1 MNKRVTMA
9 VLMSVLLNSG
19 ANYAAAAPSPY
30 ADVPL
35 ADNAYTH
42 IRTLAGEGLINKE
55 YGTRFSADRLATR
68 LELAAVAANASTKY
82 EQATPAQK
90 TAIRELQMEF
100 KDELQNM
107 GISVVEDGK
116 MVEKSPSV
124 NQRVDNLEKKQQ
136 ENEEKFK
143 WLPKV
148 SGEFKQY
155 YDWKH
160 SKKDGKKFGSYSAVY
175 QDVRLG
181 LNGKI
186 GDDWSYLLGW
196 QIIGVSQQG
205 LTGGYRTETNLNYR
219 NSLNPDMQLFI
230 AQVSNW
236 NFYGGK
242 LFMGKF
248 WNGFVTNLEPT
259 VYTDAFRGIGY
270 AHPVGKVNL
279 SASYGVLDWN
289 PASSTT
295 FDDSIAPR
303 GQRYTLDTTQGKWFL
318 GAAYWKFDNLVN
330 PYTYNPAWGMY
341 KKEIMHNLKEGQIKY
356 SFDKKNNLSL
366 FYGRSDADI
375 ENSFMILRYVYGN
388 IDLQKK
394 GSYLIGLNYHK
405 IGSNSVLDPGVVEM
419 YQNESRMGLKG
430 FGLNFN
436 FVPYKSVL
444 WKNEFNLFNHAITDS
459 SIRSTTFRSIL
470 DFIF

>member
-1 MNKRVTMA
+1 MNKRVTIAM
-9 VLMSVLLNSG
+9 LMSALLTSG
-19 ANYAAAAPSPY
+19 ASYAAAAPSPY

-35 ADNAYTH
+35 ADKAYEH

-55 YGTRFSADRLATR
+55 YGTRFTVDRLATR

-82 EQATPAQK
+82 EQASTAQQ
-90 TAIRELQMEF
+90 TAIRELQLEF

-107 GISVVEDGK
+107 GIAVVEDGK
-116 MVEKSPSV
+116 TVEKAPSV
-124 NQRVDNLEKKQQ
+124 NQRVDTLEKKQQ

-155 YDWKH
+155 YDWSH
-160 SKKDGKKFGSYSAVY
+160 SKKDGKKFGSESKVY

-205 LTGGYRTETNLNYR
+205 LTGGYRTDTNLNYR

-230 AQVSNW
+230 AQVANW

-242 LFMGKF
+242 LFLGKF

-259 VYTDAFRGIGY
+259 VYTDAFRGVGY
-270 AHPVGKVNL
+270 SHPIGKVNV

-295 FDDSIAPR
+295 YDDKITPR
-303 GQRYTLDTTQGKWFL
+303 GQRYTLDTTQGKLFM
-318 GAAYWKFDNLVN
+318 GAAYWRFDNLVN
-330 PYTYNPAWGMY
+330 PYSYNPAFGMY
-341 KKEIMHNLKEGQIKY
+341 KKETLTELKEGQLRY
-356 SFDKKNNLSL
+356 SFDNKNNLSF
-366 FYGRSDADI
+366 FYGRGDADT
-375 ENSFMILRYVYGN
+375 ENSFMILRYIHGN

-394 GSYLIGLNYHK
+394 GSWLVGLNYHR
-405 IGSNSVLDPGVVEM
+405 IGANSVLDPGVVEM
-419 YQNESRMGLKG
+419 YKNESYQGLKG

-436 FVPYKSVL
+436 FVPYKSVI
-444 WKNEFNLFNHAITDS
+444 WKNELNLYNRAISDS
-459 SIRSTTFRSIL
+459 SVKSTTFRSIL
-470 DFIF
+470 DFVF

>member
-9 VLMSVLLNSG
+9 VLISVLLNSG
-19 ANYAAAAPSPY
+19 TSYAAALSPY

-35 ADNAYTH
+35 ADNAYNH

-68 LELAAVAANASTKY
+68 LELAAVVANASTKY
-82 EQATPAQK
+82 EQASPAQQ

-107 GISVVEDGK
+107 GISIVADGK
-116 MVEKSPSV
+116 MAEKAPTV
-124 NQRVDNLEKKQQ
+124 KQRIDTLEKKQA

-148 SGEFKQY
+148 SGEVKQY
-155 YDWKH
+155 YDWKY
-160 SKKDGKKFGSYSAVY
+160 SKKDGAKLGSYSAVY

-181 LNGKI
+181 LSGNI
-186 GDDWSYLLGW
+186 GDDWHYLLGW

-205 LTGGYRTETNLNYR
+205 LTGGYRTSPNLGYR
-219 NSLNPDMQLFI
+219 NSLNPDMQLYM
-230 AQVSNW
+230 AHVCNY

-248 WNGFVTNLEPT
+248 WNGFISNLEST

-270 AHPVGKVNL
+270 EHPVGKVNL

-295 FDDSIAPR
+295 FDDNITPR
-303 GQRYTLDTTQGKWFL
+303 GQRYTIDTTQGKLFL
-318 GAAYWKFDNLVN
+318 GAAYWKFENLVN
-330 PYTYNPAWGMY
+330 PYTYNPAGGLY
-341 KKEIMHNLKEGQIKY
+341 KTEIMHNLKEGQIRY
-356 SFDKKNNLSL
+356 SFDSKNNLSF

-375 ENSFMILRYVYGN
+375 ENSFMILRYVHGR

-394 GSYLIGLNYHK
+394 GSYLVGINYHK
-405 IGSNSVLDPGVVEM
+405 VGSNSVLDPGIVEM
-419 YQNESRMGLKG
+419 YQNESRQGLEG
-430 FGLNFN
+430 LGLNFN

-444 WKNEFNLFNHAITDS
+444 WKNELNLFNRAITDHS
-459 SIRSTTFRSIL
+459 VKSTTFRSIL